1 MKEAIR
7 GLAARPRR
15 ALGLAAHWWAW
26 WFDSTLGFPGEGH
39 PPGMRGDPAIGDT
52 GSSPPAPGVHDA
64 KGFVSTDPHPRLR
77 RRLASR
83 GRDNASVGV
92 PPLAFFRLQG
102 LVVLRH
108 PAGRKVTRRP
118 GGASERGGQP
128 RPRPRSR
135 QGPRIVGFSSDP
147 SSPQGEALVGR
158 DSPEPE
164 GGRCGSPDHQPAP
177 AGAGKRHFP

>member
-15 ALGLAAHWWAW
+15 ALGLAAQWWASC
-26 WFDSTLGFPGEGH
+26 FDPTLGLPGEGYF
-39 PPGMRGDPAIGDT
+39 PRVRGDPATSDT

-92 PPLAFFRLQG
+92 PPLALFRLQG
-102 LVVLRH
+102 LVVLRQ
-108 PAGRKVTRRP
+108 PPGRKVTHRP
-118 GGASERGGQP
+118 GGASELGGQP

-135 QGPRIVGFSSDP
+135 HGPRIVGFSSDP
-147 SSPQGEALVGR
+147 SSPQGEVLVGI
-158 DSPEPE
+158 DSPKPE
-164 GGRCGSPDHQPAP
+164 GGRCGSPDRQLAP